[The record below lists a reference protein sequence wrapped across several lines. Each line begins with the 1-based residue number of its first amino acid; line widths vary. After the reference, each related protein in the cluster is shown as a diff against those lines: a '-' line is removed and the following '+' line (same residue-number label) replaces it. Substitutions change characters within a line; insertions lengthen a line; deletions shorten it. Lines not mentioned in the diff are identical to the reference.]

1 MCALSV
7 ALNRALR
14 DWTTAAAAA
23 ATSNHQDVNNA
34 VLLQLAPIQS
44 ALTTASAL
52 WNHAH
57 EYRHDLELL
66 HGAATAS
73 SCWLVTLVSLVL
85 SKSSAITTPSSSMY
99 HCPDDQSPSG
109 DPTLH
114 HRNGVMFGIS
124 TSDDQNKQ
132 STVSYYHYYLAI
144 VHQLVAVL
152 AMVMGQAS
160 PRAVAA
166 AVYQLEFTR
175 TPSAVPPTAATSNQQ
190 VTSLIPTLLA
200 LWDYWQDESSENDRG
215 HHAIEQSLCAIAKI
229 LHACSRASE
238 LRLMLGRQER
248 LLELLARMDVVST
261 TTPPTPSSLPP
272 PSFECRLCR
281 IQTLANIANAAT
293 EETKRALY
301 HQEGLLETI
310 LRLGHFDAEPTIRLC
325 AAQILVELS
334 SGSPPSR
341 SVLGPTTSFDA
352 KAPRSIPVELARNAT
367 MLGTLVKMTWLEWSH
382 PEIMEAAV
390 TTLQNLAYWHENR
403 SVLIEFRHGIVLEA
417 LKQALVMESSETTA
431 DSSRQNTVEKKVKN
445 CAHMHASL
453 CKVRR
458 RAAGALAN
466 LVSNETI
473 VSMGRHKGLL
483 ATLAMVCSNSGRGST
498 NVEQRTDENNVL
510 LDDVQQRACVALT
523 KMASYISVHMDSHS
537 DLLDALVV
545 ASLGCRRNANSAA
558 SPRSPKPASLS
569 HGISAVLRVKAR
581 LAENR
586 RVMARHSG
594 ILDTLCDFCVLED
607 PSAAT
612 SSDMDR
618 DNAIRALM
626 HLVNDDT
633 NRSVLCQ
640 NEKVLNAIVHVAASA
655 RYEPESNH
663 QRRQSP
669 DHRSSSCE
677 SEAHVSAIRA
687 LERLATLSS
696 NRPIMAQYPGL
707 LVAVAKAVEWEATLQ
722 EQMNDEMG
730 SYLYL
735 AKPLLL
741 TLLLAM

>member
-1 MCALSV
+1 MK
-7 ALNRALR
+7 
-14 DWTTAAAAA
+14 AA
-23 ATSNHQDVNNA
+23 NDVNGT
-34 VLLQLAPIQS
+34 VLVQLAPIQS
-44 ALTTASAL
+44 ALNEASAL

-66 HGAATAS
+66 HGAATALAR
-73 SCWLVTLVSLVL
+73 WLVTIVSLMR
-85 SKSSAITTPSSSMY
+85 SKSSVDAPSSRL
-99 HCPDDQSPSG
+99 HHHPDDQSPSG

-114 HRNGVMFGIS
+114 HRNGVRMAN
-124 TSDDQNKQ
+124 DHKQ
-132 STVSYYHYYLAI
+132 STVSNHYYYLVI

-175 TPSAVPPTAATSNQQ
+175 TPSAVSPASNNDAATKQQ
-190 VTSLIPTLLA
+190 GSLIPTLLA
-200 LWDYWQDESSENDRG
+200 LWDYWQEERSENA
-215 HHAIEQSLCAIAKI
+215 HSHQAVEQSLSAIAKI

-248 LLELLARMDVVST
+248 LLELLARMNVVST
-261 TTPPTPSSLPP
+261 TVSPTTALSLLPSL
-272 PSFECRLCR
+272 ECRHCR

-293 EETKRALY
+293 EETKRALF
-301 HQEGLLETI
+301 HQKGLLETI
-310 LRLGHFDAEPTIRLC
+310 LRLGHFDIEPTIRLC

-334 SGSPPSR
+334 SGSPPSGAA
-341 SVLGPTTSFDA
+341 VGPTTSFDA
-352 KAPRSIPVELARNAT
+352 KPPRSIPMELARNAT
-367 MLGTLVKMTWLEWSH
+367 VLGTLVKMTWLEWSH

-403 SVLIEFRHGIVLEA
+403 STLVQFRHGIVLEA
-417 LKQALVMESSETTA
+417 LKQALAMESGGTTA
-431 DSSRQNTVEKKVKN
+431 EPSRENGVERKVMGG
-445 CAHMHASL
+445 AHVHATR

-483 ATLAMVCSNSGRGST
+483 ATLAMVCSGDSGRGLI
-498 NVEQRTDENNVL
+498 NVEQRTDENNEL
-510 LDDVQQRACVALT
+510 LGDAQQRACVALT
-523 KMASYISVHMDSHS
+523 KMASYISVHMNCHS

-545 ASLGCRRNANSAA
+545 ASLGCRRNANTAGSR
-558 SPRSPKPASLS
+558 RSQMPASS

-581 LAENR
+581 LVENR

-594 ILDTLCDFCVLED
+594 ILDTLCDFCM
-607 PSAAT
+607 SAQPPTTMANA
-612 SSDMDR
+612 DR

-640 NEKVLNAIVHVAASA
+640 NEKILNAIVHVAASA
-655 RYEPESNH
+655 RYEPESNNL
-663 QRRQSP
+663 QRQSS

-696 NRPIMAQYPGL
+696 NRSIMAQHPGL
-707 LVAVAKAVEWEATLQ
+707 LVAVAKAVEWEAIVEESTL
-722 EQMNDEMG
+722 DEMG
-730 SYLYL
+730 SSLYL

>member
-1 MCALSV
+1 MEV

-14 DWTTAAAAA
+14 DWMKAAS
-23 ATSNHQDVNNA
+23 ATSTNDDKDALVA
-34 VLLQLAPIQS
+34 LAPIQS
-44 ALTTASAL
+44 ALTTASTL

-57 EYRHDLELL
+57 EHRHDLELL
-66 HGAATAS
+66 HGAGTAVAR
-73 SCWLVTLVSLVL
+73 WLVTLVSLVL
-85 SKSSAITTPSSSMY
+85 SKSSAITPSSM
-99 HCPDDQSPSG
+99 HHHHHNVDDLNPSC
-109 DPTLH
+109 DPTFH
-114 HRNGVMFGIS
+114 HRNGVIFETT
-124 TSDDQNKQ
+124 TSDDHHKQ
-132 STVSYYHYYLAI
+132 STVSYYFYYLLI

-175 TPSAVPPTAATSNQQ
+175 TPSAVPPAATNNPPLT
-190 VTSLIPTLLA
+190 TSWIPALLA
-200 LWDYWQDESSENDRG
+200 LWAYWQDESRESDHSAVG
-215 HHAIEQSLCAIAKI
+215 QSLWAIAKI

-248 LLELLARMDVVST
+248 LLELLARMNVVST
-261 TTPPTPSSLPP
+261 TSPATPSDLPCL
-272 PSFECRLCR
+272 ECRLCR
-281 IQTLANIANAAT
+281 IQTLSNIANAAT
-293 EETKRALY
+293 EETKRALF

-310 LRLGHFDAEPTIRLC
+310 LRLGHFDSEPTIRLC

-334 SGSPPSR
+334 SGLPPS
-341 SVLGPTTSFDA
+341 GPAIDPTKSFDA
-352 KAPRSIPVELARNAT
+352 KSPRSIPMELARNAT
-367 MLGTLVKMTWLEWSH
+367 VLGTLVKMTWLEWSH

-403 SVLIEFRHGIVLEA
+403 SALVQFRHGIVLEA
-417 LKQALVMESSETTA
+417 LKQALVMESGDTTTE
-431 DSSRQNTVEKKVKN
+431 SSRESGVERKVMGG
-445 CAHMHASL
+445 AHLHAIR

-458 RAAGALAN
+458 RAAGALVN
-466 LVSNETI
+466 LVNNETI

-483 ATLAMVCSNSGRGST
+483 ATLAMVCSDSGCGSI
-498 NVEQRTDENNVL
+498 NVGQLTDENNVL

-523 KMASYISVHMDSHS
+523 KMASYISVHMDCHS

-545 ASLGCRRNANSAA
+545 ASLGGRRNANPAA
-558 SPRSPKPASLS
+558 SRRSQMTATA

-581 LAENR
+581 LVENR

-594 ILDTLCDFCVLED
+594 ILDTLCDFCLSEE
-607 PSAAT
+607 PSTTT
-612 SSDMDR
+612 SFNADR

-640 NEKVLNAIVHVAASA
+640 NEKVLNAIVHIAASA
-655 RYEPESNH
+655 RYEPESI
-663 QRRQSP
+663 SP

-696 NRPIMAQYPGL
+696 NRPIMAQHPGL
-707 LVAVAKAVEWEATLQ
+707 LVAVAKAVEWEAILQ
-722 EQMNDEMG
+722 ECTNDGMT
-730 SYLYL
+730 SSLYL